1 MCQNKESGKGD
12 DAGAYV
18 NAIMGSQPIAP
29 VANNA
34 SPPRS
39 RKRHLSMPDSSD
51 SITKKVR
58 NDCDSSERVLASARR
73 SLYGKTPASKGS
85 KGEDANTKDNAEKR
99 SMEDTS
105 SSDNR
110 RGTDKMSADKESNA
124 ADKNSYDSS
133 AVLRTHETN
142 DNVRTSKVDTQD
154 HSMTDMLKNISG
166 ELKLL
171 NGRIA
176 DLEQALDRKHE
187 SLGERI
193 DQLENRLE
201 RKLSEKMAQIM
212 DKRFTSEM
220 KKLQRE
226 MDTRLS
232 DIRADFQTD
241 ISEMAAKV
249 ESVSEGVNSG
259 GQVDGIAR
267 NVVIRELPEHEGE
280 NTLVKV
286 NNLFRDQLKL
296 RDVSAIGAV
305 RKESIG
311 RKPGVVVVTFESL
324 EDKQKVLKSKKLLKN
339 SMMKKV
345 YIHPDQTLSERL
357 QHANLRALVDA
368 INRGDGKITVRGDRI
383 VKNDLNVR
391 QSATREHLTESRE
404 SQSRYASGN
413 RRNNT
418 NSFSASRREDSNR
431 GGQRSL
437 FGHNDRRDYR
447 GGAQGTDRPQHAKNQ
462 QRH

>member
-1 MCQNKESGKGD
+1 
-12 DAGAYV
+12 
-18 NAIMGSQPIAP
+18 
-29 VANNA
+29 
-34 SPPRS
+34 
-39 RKRHLSMPDSSD
+39 
-51 SITKKVR
+51 
-58 NDCDSSERVLASARR
+58 
-73 SLYGKTPASKGS
+73 
-85 KGEDANTKDNAEKR
+85 
-99 SMEDTS
+99 
-105 SSDNR
+105 
-110 RGTDKMSADKESNA
+110 MSADKESNA
-124 ADKNSYDSS
+124 ANKDSYDSS
-133 AVLRTHETN
+133 AVLRAHETN
-142 DNVRTSKVDTQD
+142 DDVRTSKVDTQD

-249 ESVSEGVNSG
+249 ESFSEGVNSG

-296 RDVSAIGAV
+296 RDVSATGAV

-311 RKPGVVVVTFESL
+311 RKPGVVVETLESL
-324 EDKQKVLKSKKLLKN
+324 
-339 SMMKKV
+339 
-345 YIHPDQTLSERL
+345 
-357 QHANLRALVDA
+357 
-368 INRGDGKITVRGDRI
+368 
-383 VKNDLNVR
+383 
-391 QSATREHLTESRE
+391 
-404 SQSRYASGN
+404 
-413 RRNNT
+413 
-418 NSFSASRREDSNR
+418 
-431 GGQRSL
+431 
-437 FGHNDRRDYR
+437 
-447 GGAQGTDRPQHAKNQ
+447 
-462 QRH
+462 

>member
-1 MCQNKESGKGD
+1 
-12 DAGAYV
+12 
-18 NAIMGSQPIAP
+18 
-29 VANNA
+29 
-34 SPPRS
+34 
-39 RKRHLSMPDSSD
+39 
-51 SITKKVR
+51 
-58 NDCDSSERVLASARR
+58 
-73 SLYGKTPASKGS
+73 
-85 KGEDANTKDNAEKR
+85 
-99 SMEDTS
+99 
-105 SSDNR
+105 
-110 RGTDKMSADKESNA
+110 
-124 ADKNSYDSS
+124 
-133 AVLRTHETN
+133 
-142 DNVRTSKVDTQD
+142 
-154 HSMTDMLKNISG
+154 
-166 ELKLL
+166 
-171 NGRIA
+171 
-176 DLEQALDRKHE
+176 
-187 SLGERI
+187 
-193 DQLENRLE
+193 
-201 RKLSEKMAQIM
+201 MAQIM

-296 RDVSAIGAV
+296 MDVSATGAV

-324 EDKQKVLKSKKLLKN
+324 EDKQKVLKSKKLHKN

-345 YIHPDQTLSERL
+345 YIHPDQTRSERL

-368 INRGDGKITVRGDRI
+368 INRGDGKITVRWDRI
-383 VKNDLNVR
+383 VKNDSNVR

-413 RRNNT
+413 RETTLIAFLHHVEKIQTTVVNVACLAIMTDVITEVEPRVQTDPNMPRT
-418 NSFSASRREDSNR
+418 SRDIRSKR
-431 GGQRSL
+431 VVGMFMGGVL
-437 FGHNDRRDYR
+437 IV
-447 GGAQGTDRPQHAKNQ
+447 TLTIIVCVKHA
-462 QRH
+462 